1 MTGQHLLCFGFGFC
15 AEALVKILP
24 PDWQVSATT
33 RSAEKCDG
41 LAARNITPILFDDV
55 KAGAAAIETAT
66 HILVSAPPSNDGAN
80 NDGEAVLRRYGAA
93 LKKRSVPLSWLGY
106 LSTTG
111 VYGDYGGA
119 WIDEDAALKPAL
131 EGRVAAR
138 QAAEAAW
145 RATDL
150 PVHIF
155 RLAGI
160 YGPYRNNLTALM
172 QGTAKRIVKDGH
184 FFCRIHVDDAAQIL
198 RASMDQPNAGRVY
211 NVCDDEPAA
220 AHEVTEFAAKL
231 LGQTPPPLM
240 AFEEAVQ
247 KGALSDM
254 AQSFYAASRR
264 VRNGRVKKELGVRLL
279 YPNYRAGLTALYEAG
294 AYGQKPS

>member
-41 LAARNITPILFDDV
+41 LAGRNITPILFDNV
-55 KAGAAAIETAT
+55 KEVSAAIEKAT
-66 HILVSAPPSNDGAN
+66 HTLISAPPDENGD
-80 NDGEAVLRRYGAA
+80 AVLHLYGTALARRPA
-93 LKKRSVPLSWLGY
+93 PFDWLGY

-138 QAAEAAW
+138 QTAEAAW

-172 QGTAKRIVKDGH
+172 QGTAKRIVKNGH
-184 FFCRIHVDDAAQIL
+184 FFCRIHVDDVAQIL

>member
-1 MTGQHLLCFGFGFC
+1 M
-15 AEALVKILP
+15 
-24 PDWQVSATT
+24 S
-33 RSAEKCDG
+33 
-41 LAARNITPILFDDV
+41 
-55 KAGAAAIETAT
+55 AAIEKAT
-66 HILVSAPPSNDGAN
+66 HILISAPPDENGD
-80 NDGEAVLRRYGAA
+80 AVLHLYGTALARRP
-93 LKKRSVPLSWLGY
+93 VPFDWLGY

-172 QGTAKRIVKDGH
+172 QGTAKRIVKNGH
-184 FFCRIHVDDAAQIL
+184 FFCRIHVDDVAQIL
-198 RASMDQPNAGRVY
+198 RASMDQPKAGRVY

-247 KGALSDM
+247 KGVLSDM

-279 YPNYRAGLTALYEAG
+279 YPNYRAGLTALYETG